1 MSRPRTDWRTA
12 LPTLHALTR
21 ADAPAW
27 VTTRTRKAVLRA
39 LDYLTADVARL
50 AARVGS
56 QQAAAEVIGVDPARL
71 SEWRKMGALGGSDEQ
86 ETEGE

>member
-1 MSRPRTDWRTA
+1 MSRPATDWRTA
-12 LPTLHALTR
+12 LPLLHALTR

-39 LDYLTADVARL
+39 LDYLVADVRRL
-50 AARVGS
+50 VTRTGS

-71 SEWRKMGALGGSDEQ
+71 SEWRKVGALGGDEQQ